1 MLATSFVALVAND
14 FLKRGYKID
23 NGSLSRRMGEKSWK

>member
-14 FLKRGYKID
+14 FVKPEYKID
-23 NGSLSRRMGEKSWK
+23 NGGFSSRMG